1 MMKNLT
7 ALTVS
12 LSNFASGYKNTNLY
26 RWKPNAEEPGS
37 VHIVDK
43 VKHLIIGFRLVQIP
57 EFNEIIDNH
66 ANDKFIECLL
76 RQKIF
81 IDTVN
86 NVFLTEN
93 KGLTA
98 ALELR
103 ITNNPVTKLIE
114 SYVLLRLVLT
124 TDAAYYDPVRLKKEF
139 KQLIPDDYLV
149 EEIDEHQ
156 IAELVKLANNKL
168 VEIRKKSI
176 FLPVGAIYRS
186 EETIMAHPDM
196 MDWDGKSRYYIPCI
210 SYVEPKTHN
219 LSNLYKIL
227 QNSPERVQIRISL
240 GAVNL
245 TEDEKNLSLQYYNML
260 NSTYGNVASADI
272 NNNKTAFTKFIVA
285 ETLFSVKMQ
294 VAAQNEVTAMSV
306 ANAFCGQL
314 AFGDFKSQSSLQC
327 IPINNFNADRS
338 QQQDDWED
346 CNHCFYPYLDSD
358 SLELFEDLGQC
369 VNGYIHR
376 LPYLSD
382 SNEAMALFRL
392 PIANASGLPGLIAKP
407 VKPFY
412 QPNPKSSNEPE
423 INFGK
428 VLTSTG
434 LSGGGYQPDYA
445 IPVSDLS
452 KHGLIVGATGSGKT
466 NTTLVFLQE
475 LIEKDIP
482 FLMIEPVKSEYY
494 KQLNP
499 LLEKKNKKLH
509 RFNLNRPRLADG
521 SLNPEFLKFNPFVPQ
536 VGINTMQHLSY
547 IKSCFMAAFPM
558 YGIMPLVLE
567 DCLYEFFKM
576 SKFHHPE
583 LNQTMTAKPLSDN
596 DFFDPKKSTTYW
608 MQRRNAD
615 GTISEINQRSRTMI
629 TFSGYVSQYLKDNE
643 KLFDPKIRTE
653 LEGGLSRRFTKLT
666 KGLLGQ
672 VMCPERWYGNKL
684 TSQVPDNLDILL
696 NHSCIVE
703 LEALPENEDKALIM
717 AFLLTYLFENRQLR
731 ISHDEKN
738 QLHITLIEEAHRL
751 LSSSSVKS
759 GGGENASQ
767 SQDGATK
774 TISLFID
781 MLAEIRAKNEGI
793 FIIEQSPTKLVTD
806 AIKNTNLKIMHRL
819 TNKGDR
825 DYLGEAMNMEAEQ
838 SRYATTLQ
846 KGEALIFEEQL
857 DKPILVKIKGF
868 TK

>member
-1 MMKNLT
+1 MKNLSDLT
-7 ALTVS
+7 AS
-12 LSNFASGYKNTNLY
+12 LSNFESVYKSTNYY
-26 RWKPNAEEPGS
+26 RWKPNLGEPGS
-37 VHIVDK
+37 AHIIDEA
-43 VKHLIIGFRLVQIP
+43 KHLIIAFRIVQIP
-57 EFNEIIDNH
+57 EFNEIIDSN
-66 ANDKFIECLL
+66 ANDKFVDCLL

-98 ALELR
+98 TLELR
-103 ITNNPVTKLIE
+103 ITNNPKTKLIE
-114 SYVLLRLVLT
+114 TYILLRLVLT
-124 TDAAYYDPVRLKKEF
+124 TKATYYDPVRLKKEF

-149 EEIDEHQ
+149 EELDDDL
-156 IAELVKLANNKL
+156 IADLIKLDNKKL
-168 VEIRKKSI
+168 VEIRKKGS
-176 FLPVGAIYRS
+176 FLPVGAVYQSDEKI
-186 EETIMAHPDM
+186 IAHPEM
-196 MDWDGKSRYYIPCI
+196 VNWDGKSRLYIPCV

-227 QNSPERVQIRISL
+227 QNSCERVHIRISL
-240 GAVNL
+240 GAVSL
-245 TEDEKNLSLQYYNML
+245 TEEEKNLSLQYYNML
-260 NSTYGNVASADI
+260 NSTYANVNSADI

-294 VAAQNEVTAMSV
+294 VAAQSEVTAISV

-314 AFGDFKSQSSLQC
+314 AFGDFKSQPTLQC
-327 IPINNFNADRS
+327 IPISNFNADS
-338 QQQDDWED
+338 TTQKDDWEE
-346 CNHCFYPYLDSD
+346 CNHCFYPYLS
-358 SLELFEDLGQC
+358 SENIETFEDMDET
-369 VNGYIHR
+369 VNSYIHR
-376 LPYLSD
+376 SPYISD
-382 SNEAMALFRL
+382 GNEAMALFRL
-392 PIANASGLPGLIAKP
+392 PIASASGLPGLIAKP

-412 QPNPKSSNEPE
+412 QPNPKNSGEPE
-423 INFGK
+423 IDLGRI
-428 VLTSTG
+428 LTSTG
-434 LSGGGYQPDYA
+434 IAGSGYQPKYS
-445 IPVSDLS
+445 IPVSDLT

-494 KQLNP
+494 KQLKP
-499 LLEKKNKKLH
+499 LLEKKGKKLH
-509 RFNLNRPRLADG
+509 RFDLSRPRLTDG
-521 SLNPEFLKFNPFVPQ
+521 SLNLDFLRFNPFVPQ

-576 SKFHHPE
+576 DKLLHPE
-583 LNQTMTAKPLSDN
+583 YKQQMVIKPLTDN
-596 DFFDPKKSTTYW
+596 DFFDPERSTKYW
-608 MQRRNAD
+608 MKKKLID
-615 GTISEINQRSRTMI
+615 GTVSEINQRGRTMV

-643 KLFDPKIRTE
+643 RLFDAKIRTE

-672 VMCPERWYGNKL
+672 VMCPERWCGEDGLSY
-684 TSQVPDNLDILL
+684 VPDNLTTLL
-696 NHSCIVE
+696 NESCIVE

-731 ISHDEKN
+731 VSHDATN

-819 TNKGDR
+819 TNKSDR
-825 DYLGEAMNMEAEQ
+825 DYLGESMNMEADQ

-857 DKPILVKIKGF
+857 DKPVLVKIKPF